1 MNDPMKINTTQS
13 GFTMMEILVTL
24 LILAIGL
31 LGIAALQFKA
41 MRYSNDAFRRSQVT
55 FLAYEIADRMRIN
68 KKNADDYIS
77 FRNFKLSN
85 TLPPCREDVRT
96 DAATDLDCW
105 WNKAANAL
113 PPTALPPTI
122 PSTTSIGKSGE
133 LYNVVM
139 QWQDREGVVH
149 RIGYSF
155 EL

>member
-41 MRYSNDAFRRSQVT
+41 MRYSNDAFRRSQVN

-68 KKNADDYIS
+68 KENADDYIS
-77 FRNFKLSN
+77 SRKFNN
-85 TLPPCREDVRT
+85 PPPPCREADIRT

-105 WNKAANAL
+105 WEKADKAL
-113 PPTALPPTI
+113 PPTDSS
-122 PSTTSIGKSGE
+122 STDIGKSGE

-139 QWQDREGVVH
+139 EWQDREGITH
-149 RIGYSF
+149 KIGYSF

>member
-68 KKNADDYIS
+68 KENADDYIS
-77 FRNFKLSN
+77 HRNFRLSN
-85 TLPPCREDVRT
+85 TLPPCREADIRT

-113 PPTALPPTI
+113 PPTGF
-122 PSTTSIGKSGE
+122 STTTIGKSGE
-133 LYNVVM
+133 LYDVVM
-139 QWQDREGVVH
+139 RWADREGTVH